1 MALWSVFNLRWALY
15 WRKKERKV
23 YPKPNY
29 AMQQSDNL
37 APPPLPLRIVKE
49 SEPESVRN
57 CAFSNVTGEV
67 SKTRPPFRILTAI

>member
-1 MALWSVFNLRWALY
+1 MGAVSEKE
-15 WRKKERKV
+15 RKKERERERKV